1 MGREEGWRIMLKK
14 LLQKKIEERSL
25 VIGIIGLGYAGLPQ
39 VLRFAEAGFRV
50 IGFDID
56 EAKVESLNKGVSYIS
71 HISSQNI
78 KNLLERRVFEATS
91 SFDKL
96 GEVDAIIISV
106 PTPLNR
112 HREPD
117 LTYLFNTADVIFQN
131 LKAGHII
138 SLESTTYPGTT
149 EEELLPRFSKN
160 GLEVGKDFFLI
171 YSPEREDPG
180 NTKYNQKDIPKV
192 LGGVTEDCRE
202 LGISL
207 YKTIVNRVI
216 PLSSPGVAE
225 MTKLLENIY
234 RVVNIA
240 LVNELK
246 ILCDKMGI
254 SIWEVIEAAATKP
267 FGFQAFY
274 PGPGLGGHC
283 IPIDPFYLT
292 WKAREYDF
300 PARFIELAGEINTS
314 MPYYVVEKT
323 IEALNNR
330 GKSIKGSKIL
340 ILGVAYKRDVGD
352 DRESP
357 AYAIMDQLIKRGAEI
372 LYNDPYIPYIKKSR
386 KYDFG
391 LRFIPLSKELL
402 KEVDAVLLITDH
414 SDYDYEWILE
424 NSNLIIDTR
433 GVFKGI
439 FSKIVRA

>member
-1 MGREEGWRIMLKK
+1 MLKK

-56 EAKVESLNKGVSYIS
+56 EAKVESLNKGASYIS

-96 GEVDAIIISV
+96 GAVDAIIISV

-117 LTYLFNTADVIFQN
+117 LTYLLNTADVIFQN

-202 LGISL
+202 LGIAL

-216 PLSSPGVAE
+216 PLSSPRVAE

-234 RVVNIA
+234 RAVNIA
-240 LVNELK
+240 LVNEFK
-246 ILCDKMGI
+246 MLCDKMGI

-300 PARFIELAGEINTS
+300 PTRFIELAGEINTS

-340 ILGVAYKRDVGD
+340 ILGVAYKRDVDD

-391 LRFIPLSKELL
+391 LRFTPLSKELL